1 MGPIS
6 VIILLGIVQGFF
18 LGSLLILIDSP
29 NRRANRFLGLLF
41 ICFSISISHFFLKR
55 EDLYPAFPHL
65 VGLPFPVLFLFG
77 PLFYFYVRVLTDRT
91 LKLHPLQLLHA
102 LPFVLMVLAALPLY
116 LSSAEE
122 KLAYTRGL
130 DDATGVH
137 MGLILGAVQVV
148 HISVY
153 VMAVRHNLRKYDRRI
168 RDTNSSI
175 EKINLRWLW
184 IGTTNFIV
192 VFGMILAFILIQ
204 ALGAHVLP
212 IYDVAVPISVSII
225 IYSMGYIGLRQ
236 PAIFS
241 PQEESSTTA
250 RKYEKSTLTA
260 DKGRELAARLKEYM
274 DRERPYLDS
283 ELTLPGLAERLAVP
297 PHHISQVVN
306 ESLGLNFFDFVNGYR
321 VEEARR
327 LLQDPAKSAYTVLA
341 VAEEAG
347 FNSKTAFNTA
357 FKKLTGQ
364 TPSAFRAAPSS
375 QPPDPK

>member
-1 MGPIS
+1 MSPIS

-41 ICFSISISHFFLKR
+41 FCFSISISHFLLKR
-55 EDLYPAFPHL
+55 GDLYQTFPHL
-65 VGLPFPVLFLFG
+65 VGVPFPVLFLFG
-77 PLFYFYVRVLTDRT
+77 PLFYFYVRILTDRT
-91 LKLHPLQLLHA
+91 LKLQSLQLLHA
-102 LPFVLMVLAALPLY
+102 VPFVLAVVSALPLY
-116 LSSAEE
+116 VASAEE
-122 KLAYTRGL
+122 KLAYTRGM

-148 HISVY
+148 HISLY
-153 VMAVRHNLRKYDRRI
+153 VVAVRHDLREYDRRI
-168 RDTNSSI
+168 RNTNSSI

-184 IGTTNFIV
+184 IGTTNFIL
-192 VFGMILAFILIQ
+192 VFGMILVFIVIQ
-204 ALGAHVLP
+204 ALGAHVLR

-241 PQEESSTTA
+241 PQEESATTA

-260 DKGRELAARLKEYM
+260 EKGRELAARLKEYM

-297 PHHISQVVN
+297 PHHISQVIN
-306 ESLGLNFFDFVNGYR
+306 ESLGLNFFDFVNEYR

-327 LLQDPAKSAYTVLA
+327 LLQDRTKSAYTVLA

-357 FKKLTGQ
+357 FKRLTGQ
-364 TPSAFRAAPSS
+364 TPSTFRAAAST
-375 QPPDPK
+375 PPGK